1 MIVPYFQVNALC
13 ENSFSGNPTGVCI
26 LDDWLSTD
34 ELQKIASQT
43 NMPETAFLFSSG
55 PKQWSIRWF
64 TPLVE
69 KELSGHGTL
78 AAAHI
83 LLEEGLS
90 PDKQS
95 VRFSSSA
102 GNLEVEKQ
110 NNKFLRIEM
119 PERTIRSC
127 VSSPLLVEGLG
138 AYPDETF
145 IGMDCMCV
153 FSDEM
158 IVREMQPE
166 PRILRRIGKVRG
178 IIVTACSSLLGI
190 DYVTRYFT
198 PLSGVDEDEVSGSIH
213 SLLAP
218 YWGRKLGKNKM
229 RTKQLSPR
237 GTALSCGITKDRVWV
252 EGKADIFMRGHIL
265 I

>member
-13 ENSFSGNPTGVCI
+13 EDSFSGNPTGVCI

-55 PKQWSIRWF
+55 PKLWSIRWF

-90 PDKQS
+90 REKQS

-102 GNLEVEKQ
+102 GNLDVKKE
-110 NNKFLRIEM
+110 NNKCLDPI
-119 PERTIRSC
+119 
-127 VSSPLLVEGLG
+127 
-138 AYPDETF
+138 
-145 IGMDCMCV
+145 
-153 FSDEM
+153 
-158 IVREMQPE
+158 
-166 PRILRRIGKVRG
+166 
-178 IIVTACSSLLGI
+178 
-190 DYVTRYFT
+190 
-198 PLSGVDEDEVSGSIH
+198 
-213 SLLAP
+213 
-218 YWGRKLGKNKM
+218 
-229 RTKQLSPR
+229 
-237 GTALSCGITKDRVWV
+237 
-252 EGKADIFMRGHIL
+252 
-265 I
+265 